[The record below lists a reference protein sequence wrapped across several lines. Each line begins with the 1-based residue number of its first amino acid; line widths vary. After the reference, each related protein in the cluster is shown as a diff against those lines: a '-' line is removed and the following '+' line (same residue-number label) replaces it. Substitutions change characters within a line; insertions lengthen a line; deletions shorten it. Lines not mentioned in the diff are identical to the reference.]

1 MEGKKEAE
9 RWVENRWKI
18 IKTVAK
24 LKAQKKA
31 EDKGDRKNK
40 MY

>member
-24 LKAQKKA
+24 LKAQKEGRGQGGK
-31 EDKGDRKNK
+31 EE
-40 MY
+40 